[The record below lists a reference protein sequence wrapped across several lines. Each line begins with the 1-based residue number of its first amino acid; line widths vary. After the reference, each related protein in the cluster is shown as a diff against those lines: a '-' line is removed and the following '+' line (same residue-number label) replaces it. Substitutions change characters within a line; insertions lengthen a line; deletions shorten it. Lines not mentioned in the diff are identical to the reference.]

1 MPNAPYYAVY
11 NVGEYTFAPWKVVW
25 PEQPG
30 NNGLPVAV
38 VNTRILRGVGD
49 KVVIPDHKI
58 YFAEFN
64 EPTRAYYLC
73 GILSSSLVQK
83 FISSF
88 HIMLQV
94 GDIFKYM
101 RLPEFDATNEEHMRL
116 VELTRAAHGEE
127 NPERKELLLI
137 QVSET
142 ARYRQV
148 LCANS
153 FTSLA
158 ELSLHRAGKPAL
170 NYLVAEDRER
180 VKGGEAACEALDVNS
195 VFCYQP
201 ASSSCISMCFMLMYF
216 FPPHWVP
223 AT

>member
-1 MPNAPYYAVY
+1 MGSSPIYRTSKSFRENRRLFCFTYEESKRVGLEEAVV
-11 NVGEYTFAPWKVVW
+11 NQATVW
-25 PEQPG
+25 PESG
-30 NNGLPVAV
+30 ADR
-38 VNTRILRGVGD
+38 T
-49 KVVIPDHKI
+49 
-58 YFAEFN
+58 A
-64 EPTRAYYLC
+64 
-73 GILSSSLVQK
+73 SS
-83 FISSF
+83 
-88 HIMLQV
+88 
-94 GDIFKYM
+94 
-101 RLPEFDATNEEHMRL
+101 R
-116 VELTRAAHGEE
+116 E
-127 NPERKELLLI
+127 NP
-137 QVSET
+137 VPST
-142 ARYRQV
+142 APNQYNRYRQV

>member
-1 MPNAPYYAVY
+1 MDTQIISLANQK
-11 NVGEYTFAPWKVVW
+11 G
-25 PEQPG
+25 
-30 NNGLPVAV
+30 
-38 VNTRILRGVGD
+38 GVG
-49 KVVIPDHKI
+49 KTTTC
-58 YFAEFN
+58 AN
-64 EPTRAYYLC
+64 L
-73 GILSSSLVQK
+73 GIGL
-83 FISSF
+83 
-88 HIMLQV
+88 
-94 GDIFKYM
+94 
-101 RLPEFDATNEEHMRL
+101 
-116 VELTRAAHGEE
+116 
-127 NPERKELLLI
+127 EREGKRVL
-137 QVSET
+137 
-142 ARYRQV
+142 RCRQV

>member
-1 MPNAPYYAVY
+1 MFF
-11 NVGEYTFAPWKVVW
+11 YTEKVFFRK
-25 PEQPG
+25 
-30 NNGLPVAV
+30 LS
-38 VNTRILRGVGD
+38 ILRIRTY
-49 KVVIPDHKI
+49 K
-58 YFAEFN
+58 
-64 EPTRAYYLC
+64 
-73 GILSSSLVQK
+73 
-83 FISSF
+83 
-88 HIMLQV
+88 
-94 GDIFKYM
+94 DIFSYLK
-101 RLPEFDATNEEHMRL
+101 LDVDGSFNVVADSI
-116 VELTRAAHGEE
+116 G
-127 NPERKELLLI
+127 
-137 QVSET
+137 
-142 ARYRQV
+142 YRQV

-201 ASSSCISMCFMLMYF
+201 ASSSCISMYFMLMYF

>member
-1 MPNAPYYAVY
+1 MKRTYFFNLLKMKMLSIRLIISVFCMVFMNFLVVMPDIRANYDTLDIVYLFRFTYDIGSFSRLLPLLAAFVMADAVAQD
-11 NVGEYTFAPWKVVW
+11 F
-25 PEQPG
+25 
-30 NNGLPVAV
+30 
-38 VNTRILRGVGD
+38 
-49 KVVIPDHKI
+49 
-58 YFAEFN
+58 
-64 EPTRAYYLC
+64 C
-73 GILSSSLVQK
+73 G
-83 FISSF
+83 
-88 HIMLQV
+88 
-94 GDIFKYM
+94 
-101 RLPEFDATNEEHMRL
+101 
-116 VELTRAAHGEE
+116 
-127 NPERKELLLI
+127 
-137 QVSET
+137 
-142 ARYRQV
+142 YRQV

>member
-1 MPNAPYYAVY
+1 MKYLI
-11 NVGEYTFAPWKVVW
+11 EY
-25 PEQPG
+25 
-30 NNGLPVAV
+30 L
-38 VNTRILRGVGD
+38 
-49 KVVIPDHKI
+49 
-58 YFAEFN
+58 
-64 EPTRAYYLC
+64 
-73 GILSSSLVQK
+73 
-83 FISSF
+83 
-88 HIMLQV
+88 
-94 GDIFKYM
+94 
-101 RLPEFDATNEEHMRL
+101 
-116 VELTRAAHGEE
+116 
-127 NPERKELLLI
+127 
-137 QVSET
+137 
-142 ARYRQV
+142 RYRQV

>member
-1 MPNAPYYAVY
+1 MDSGNQFLGTERMGRLMRQYAIPCIISLLMGALYNIVDQIFIANASYLGSY
-11 NVGEYTFAPWKVVW
+11 
-25 PEQPG
+25 G
-30 NNGLPVAV
+30 NAG
-38 VNTRILRGVGD
+38 
-49 KVVIPDHKI
+49 
-58 YFAEFN
+58 
-64 EPTRAYYLC
+64 
-73 GILSSSLVQK
+73 
-83 FISSF
+83 
-88 HIMLQV
+88 
-94 GDIFKYM
+94 
-101 RLPEFDATNEEHMRL
+101 
-116 VELTRAAHGEE
+116 
-127 NPERKELLLI
+127 
-137 QVSET
+137 
-142 ARYRQV
+142 YRQV

-180 VKGGEAACEALDVNS
+180 VKGGEAACEALDVSS

>member
-1 MPNAPYYAVY
+1 MPRAFRVTFQNHSNMQKAVRCIKRAA
-11 NVGEYTFAPWKVVW
+11 FC
-25 PEQPG
+25 
-30 NNGLPVAV
+30 
-38 VNTRILRGVGD
+38 VNLRGA
-49 KVVIPDHKI
+49 HCAS
-58 YFAEFN
+58 AECALDFGLAQSGN
-64 EPTRAYYLC
+64 VL
-73 GILSSSLVQK
+73 LS
-83 FISSF
+83 
-88 HIMLQV
+88 QV
-94 GDIFKYM
+94 FPHVLD
-101 RLPEFDATNEEHMRL
+101 PPP
-116 VELTRAAHGEE
+116 AAHMVEP
-127 NPERKELLLI
+127 N
-137 QVSET
+137 
-142 ARYRQV
+142 RYRQV

-201 ASSSCISMCFMLMYF
+201 ASSSCISMYFMLMYF